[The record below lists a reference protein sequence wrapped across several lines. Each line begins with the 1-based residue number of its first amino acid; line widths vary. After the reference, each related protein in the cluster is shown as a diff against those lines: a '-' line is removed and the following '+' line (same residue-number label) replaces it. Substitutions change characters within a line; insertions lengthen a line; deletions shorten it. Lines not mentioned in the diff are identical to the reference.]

1 MSTKRKL
8 IGLSAATV
16 FAAMHAVPTLA
27 NIQVWDFNSASQ
39 SFSGSGNGNSLSLTS
54 SDGINLTVTGWS
66 DTDDVSGADKVET
79 AQLIWA
85 QSSALGIVNRDED
98 SGSPNHSVDSV
109 TSDSDGEFDM
119 LLLEFDTAVNL
130 THLDLDWA
138 VGGNQS
144 NTTDISIL
152 AWGGSG
158 SGSVLGKTWGGVLD
172 NSVGYG
178 SAGNYSN
185 VGLSYYSVN
194 PTNIESTKWLVG
206 VYNPV
211 FGSGGDAGD
220 DGMKLSKIK
229 TSTRAP
235 DPTPQ
240 VPVPGTAALLLAG
253 LLGLRG
259 RRKGSVKAV

>member
-1 MSTKRKL
+1 MFVAL
-8 IGLSAATV
+8 
-16 FAAMHAVPTLA
+16 HAVPSLA
-27 NIQVWDFNSASQ
+27 NVQVWDFNSASQ
-39 SFSGSGNGNSLSLTS
+39 SFSSSNNGNTLSLTS
-54 SDGINLTVTGWS
+54 SDGVNLTVTAWS
-66 DTDDVSGADKVET
+66 DTDDLSGPDEVET
-79 AQLIWA
+79 ARLYWA
-85 QSSALGIVNRDED
+85 QSSALGVINRDED
-98 SGSPNHSVDSV
+98 TSDPNHSVDSI
-109 TSDSDGEFDM
+109 TSDIDGEFDM

-138 VGGNQS
+138 RGGNQS

-158 SGSVLGKTWGGVLD
+158 SGSVLGETWAGVLD

-229 TSTRAP
+229 TSTTVNEP
-235 DPTPQ
+235 PPE

-259 RRKGSVKAV
+259 RRKGNVKAGYRH

>member
-1 MSTKRKL
+1 MSANKKL
-8 IGLSAATV
+8 VGLCAGTV

-27 NIQVWDFNSASQ
+27 NIQVWDFNDASQ
-39 SFSGSGNGNSLSLTS
+39 NFSGSGFGNSLSLTS
-54 SDGINLTVTGWS
+54 SDGINLTVTAWS
-66 DTDDVSGADKVET
+66 DTNDSSGDDEIET

-85 QSSALGIVNRDED
+85 QSTALGVVNRDED
-98 SGSPNHSVDSV
+98 TNSPNHSIDSI

-130 THLDLDWA
+130 THLNLDWA
-138 VGGNQS
+138 TGGNQS
-144 NTTDISIL
+144 NTTDVSIL

-158 SGSVLGKTWGGVLD
+158 SAALLGNTWAGVLD
-172 NSVGYG
+172 NSVGYN

-229 TSTRAP
+229 TSTTDTP
-235 DPTPQ
+235 DPTGE
-240 VPVPGTAALLLAG
+240 VPVPGTAALLIAG

-259 RRKGSVKAV
+259 RRQVK